1 MADNKFRIIRIGL
14 LFLLFIIP
22 LGRFPISFSESLN
35 LPQLITVYAIFLL
48 LLFIYWMYIVSF
60 KEKSNFVK
68 TNSLYIPL
76 GLFFLWSVLSLIWT
90 VSIPATFTQVYYFL
104 FYLLAFFIS
113 FNVVENDKDRKKFL
127 EVLLFSALIVSI
139 YAIHQYFWG
148 LEETRQYLQMYKNE
162 ITLAGS
168 GNFMSRLNTD
178 RAFSTFLYPNTLATF
193 LMMVFPFS
201 IFCAIFYSKT
211 GAHKSH
217 VLAVRGL
224 SFILSLLILFAFMLT
239 FSKGGTVVLILSW
252 LLFLLFKVPKSR
264 KIIAVIGFVFLLAF
278 TIFYVYNDDYIESKL
293 QPVKA
298 SSRVRGEYWR
308 AGLEMLKEKPLV
320 GFGLGSFGRIY
331 AKYKL
336 PKAEETQM
344 AHNDFLQIWTEL
356 GAVGFLIFLNIFIF
370 YFRQMNRQIKKIDNL
385 SSIQKVFICGGYVS
399 VLSFAF
405 HSLGDFSFYVFN
417 VPAILFMIMG
427 VSLSINCEEKKVKN
441 KKLLFAPLFVVT
453 VFIIF
458 LLFRVFAAEGHYSN
472 AMNSDNSDEAIKELK
487 LSVHYLPFGESEY
500 RIGYHYILSQL
511 YKQKMFQ
518 ERKDFTPAII
528 EHLNQAIKYD
538 KCRSLYYR
546 ELAWISLFKNDKEKA
561 MEYIEKAISCYPT
574 NGVNHLV
581 MGDIY
586 IAINKKDEA
595 LREYQIALEYD
606 VSLKEGTDKR
616 IQELK

>member
-1 MADNKFRIIRIGL
+1 MYV
-14 LFLLFIIP
+14 
-22 LGRFPISFSESLN
+22 ISFK
-35 LPQLITVYAIFLL
+35 Q
-48 LLFIYWMYIVSF
+48 
-60 KEKSNFVK
+60 KSNFVK
-68 TNSLYIPL
+68 SNPLYIPL
-76 GLFFLWSVLSLIWT
+76 GLFFLWSVLSLTWT
-90 VSIPATFTQVYYFL
+90 ISVPATFTQVSSFL

-113 FNVVENDKDRKKFL
+113 FNVVDNDKDRKKFL

-148 LEETRQYLQMYKNE
+148 LEETRQYLQIYKNE
-162 ITLAGS
+162 ITFSGS
-168 GNFMSRLNTD
+168 VNFMSRLNTD

-193 LMMVFPFS
+193 LMMILPF
-201 IFCAIFYSKT
+201 AIFS
-211 GAHKSH
+211 
-217 VLAVRGL
+217 AVFCDKKNNDTKHIIAKRIFF
-224 SFILSLLILFAFMLT
+224 SALSLLILFAFVLT

-264 KIIAVIGFVFLLAF
+264 KVIAVAGFVFLLAF
-278 TIFYVYNDDYIESKL
+278 AMFFAYNGDYIANKL

-298 SSRVRGEYWR
+298 SSRVRVEYWR

-356 GAVGFLIFLNIFIF
+356 GAVGFLIFLSIFIF
-370 YFRQMNRQIKKIDNL
+370 YFRQMNRQIKNINNL
-385 SSIQKVFICGGYVS
+385 SSTQKVFIYGGYVS

-405 HSLGDFSFYVFN
+405 HSLGDFSFYVFS
-417 VPAILFMIMG
+417 VPSILFMIMG
-427 VSLSINCEEKKVKN
+427 VSLGINCEEKKVKN
-441 KKLLFAPLFVVT
+441 KKLLFVPLFVVT

-458 LLFRVFAAEGHYSN
+458 LLFRVFTAEGHCLK
-472 AMNSDNSDEAIKELK
+472 AMNSKSVDETISQLQSSILYCDWGEDEYRR
-487 LSVHYLPFGESEY
+487 SYHYL
-500 RIGYHYILSQL
+500 LSQI
-511 YKQKMFQ
+511 YKQRMFQ
-518 ERKDFTPAII
+518 ERKDFTPTII

-546 ELAWISLFKNDKEKA
+546 ELAWISLLKNDKEKA

-606 VSLKEGTDKR
+606 VSLKEEIDKR
-616 IQELK
+616 MANFGKK